1 MTEKIEINV
10 ENKLI
15 TEKRDMN
22 VYSHSTRSAHLIS
35 YGSSIPLP
43 LEPDVDDDYIHISPV
58 SGPGRLGLTSVVDL
72 PSWVNFEFSSEGK
85 LTVIRSGDRTLLKIP
100 PGLPLWQLK
109 MTRSISS
116 LKHRFSVRKDR
127 VIVSGGQP
135 GYL

>member
-1 MTEKIEINV
+1 MTDKIEINV

-22 VYSHSTRSAHLIS
+22 VYSHSTNSAHLIS

-43 LEPDVDDDYIHISPV
+43 LEPDVDDDYLHISIV
-58 SGPGRLGLTSVVDL
+58 SGPGQLELTSVVDL
-72 PSWVNFEFSSEGK
+72 PSWANFEFSSEGK

-116 LKHRFSVRKDR
+116 LKRRLSVHKDR
-127 VIVSGGQP
+127 LIVRDGQP